1 MFLEIKKLSQIIQLN
16 IKIHLPSNL
25 SSEIEY
31 QNINLSEIIL
41 KNQRNYKLNKDSNS
55 I

>member
-1 MFLEIKKLSQIIQLN
+1 MFLEIKKLNQIIQLN

-31 QNINLSEIIL
+31 QNINLSEIL